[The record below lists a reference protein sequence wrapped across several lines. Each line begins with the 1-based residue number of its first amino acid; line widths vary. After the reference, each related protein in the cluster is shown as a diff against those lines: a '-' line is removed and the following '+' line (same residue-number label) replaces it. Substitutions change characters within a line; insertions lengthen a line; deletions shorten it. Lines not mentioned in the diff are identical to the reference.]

1 MWSCNSSGGLD
12 AFGGHQRVQRD
23 GRKGLDQLRPG
34 RAGDAPAKLPHADG
48 FRPGAQRFGHRS
60 GAAVGFDDVTMGR
73 HDETLQT
80 VAFAR
85 NLFLTPCDAGLITV
99 RDMHDWLSLRDPHER
114 IRWARLNRTHFVR
127 PTDAARSLGVK
138 PGTYRTWEIAKA
150 DGGRAP
156 MLSELQHLARK
167 NV

>member
-1 MWSCNSSGGLD
+1 
-12 AFGGHQRVQRD
+12 
-23 GRKGLDQLRPG
+23 
-34 RAGDAPAKLPHADG
+34 
-48 FRPGAQRFGHRS
+48 
-60 GAAVGFDDVTMGR
+60 
-73 HDETLQT
+73 
-80 VAFAR
+80 
-85 NLFLTPCDAGLITV
+85 
-99 RDMHDWLSLRDPHER
+99 MHDWHSLRDPHER

-167 NV
+167 FNVSWRWLLTGEGAPDTDTETEMNVVAGGIAERLSRVDALKREDAIRAINGILDAFSADPPLKTGT

>member
-1 MWSCNSSGGLD
+1 M
-12 AFGGHQRVQRD
+12 Q
-23 GRKGLDQLRPG
+23 
-34 RAGDAPAKLPHADG
+34 
-48 FRPGAQRFGHRS
+48 
-60 GAAVGFDDVTMGR
+60 
-73 HDETLQT
+73 
-80 VAFAR
+80 
-85 NLFLTPCDAGLITV
+85 
-99 RDMHDWLSLRDPHER
+99 DWHSLRDPHER

-167 NV
+167 FNISWRWLLTGEGVPDATAETEMTVMAGGIAERLSRVSALKREDALRAINGILDAFAGDPPLKTGT